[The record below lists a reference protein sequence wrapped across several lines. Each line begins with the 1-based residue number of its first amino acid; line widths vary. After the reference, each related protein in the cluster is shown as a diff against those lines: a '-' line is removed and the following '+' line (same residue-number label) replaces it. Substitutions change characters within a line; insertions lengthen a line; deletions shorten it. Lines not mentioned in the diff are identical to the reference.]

1 MSTTSKKK
9 LGNLLNKKYIWVL
22 NFILTKTQKKMKA
35 IIIGATGATGK
46 DLVKLLSENED
57 YTDIELFVRRKISV
71 ESENVKTHIVDF
83 DKPSEWQQLVN
94 GDVAFSCMGTTL
106 KAAGSKEAQWK
117 VDYTYQLDFAKN
129 AKASGVKTFVLVSS
143 VSANSKSRFFYMR
156 MKGELEDEIKKLNF
170 NKFVIVRPPVLIR
183 KGTDRMS
190 EKIGMKGVRV
200 FNALGLFKKM
210 KPMSTEKVATA
221 MINLSKVSP
230 EGVTIVEGQQLL
242 DFQGKMSR

>member
-1 MSTTSKKK
+1 
-9 LGNLLNKKYIWVL
+9 
-22 NFILTKTQKKMKA
+22 MKA

-57 YTDIELFVRRKISV
+57 YTDIELFVRREISV

-143 VSANSKSRFFYMR
+143 VSANSKSRFQAEFHASTQ
-156 MKGELEDEIKKLNF
+156 DE
-170 NKFVIVRPPVLIR
+170 
-183 KGTDRMS
+183 
-190 EKIGMKGVRV
+190 
-200 FNALGLFKKM
+200 A
-210 KPMSTEKVATA
+210 
-221 MINLSKVSP
+221 
-230 EGVTIVEGQQLL
+230 
-242 DFQGKMSR
+242 